1 MARPRR
7 KYTAEFKREA
17 VRLTQEPGRKIGEV
31 AKNLGVDRG
40 LLQRWKAEMKEH
52 GTDVFPGNGRPRASD
67 EEVLRLRSE
76 LVRVQQERD
85 ILKKALGYFAK
96 ERS

>member
-1 MARPRR
+1 MAKPRR
-7 KYTAEFKREA
+7 KYSAEFKREA
-17 VRLTQEPGRKIGEV
+17 VRLTLEPGRQLGGV
-31 AKNLGVDRG
+31 ARNLGVNRN
-40 LLQRWKAEMKEH
+40 LLQRWKAEMKTH

-67 EEVLRLRSE
+67 EELLRLKSE

-85 ILKKALGYFAK
+85 ILKKALAFFAK